1 MNENGILTTKKH
13 SLRKLSLPYYLLLLI
28 LLLFVS
34 NGLDYFAGSGKAREW
49 QMHRIQ
55 RIFLHKEKNLKE
67 KVNRVAEM
75 FSAASEKC
83 VIPEEGL
90 NLLRNV
96 RQKDVTI
103 LVYRNDSLCYW
114 SDNSSDYP
122 VAIKADTLNHPLLKL
137 GNAYYASVLQKK
149 EPYTVM
155 GLILIKHLYPY
166 ENKYLRNT
174 FNADFHLP
182 SSVGVA
188 KAPLDELYSF
198 PLKNEIGTNVL
209 YFCFDTYQLKNH
221 PIRSFIPWLYAV
233 FGLLLILFVRKLLYQ
248 ARSAKEKWV
257 IFLAYF
263 VAGVL
268 LRIVMI
274 QWQWPAVL
282 YRTSLFSP
290 AHFAAGHALPSLG
303 DLLLNA
309 VFTFSLAY
317 FVFRH
322 ISCRFF
328 LGTGKKL
335 LILQSFLYHL
345 VFVAIAVFL
354 HLLFDSLV
362 IDSDISFE
370 IRNIPDLTVFTFIG
384 LFSIALLFV
393 SVGLI
398 YRRFAEAAANAA
410 ISPKVFV
417 SSLVLAMGI
426 LPVSRIA
433 GVLSLAVFIFVVSL
447 FIVHSVYYR
456 KRNVGFSF
464 YVILILLFSLYTV
477 IIADRAG
484 WQKEWERGKVIAT
497 GLAAEHDPVAEL
509 MLGEIAPALASD
521 TLLPL
526 KLQPSVF
533 RYDDLDNYLQRRY
546 FGGYWAR
553 YDIQF
558 TICDADDSLLVQP
571 ENRMT
576 HCYSFFSDMLNN
588 YGYPLSDTGFYYLNN
603 QNGRISYF
611 GRFRYKVKPRNEETD
626 LFVQI
631 TSRQIIEAPGYPE
644 LLLDEK
650 TSSALKAEGYAYA
663 KYYKGQLITQS
674 GKYPYSLVDTMFR
687 SGEEFALKKIDNFQH
702 IVFRPSADNLIVLS
716 KPVPTFFEKLT
727 AFSYVFIFYFLSA
740 AFFLLFT
747 STGIIESAFK
757 RTFRN
762 RIQYSMI
769 FLLLLSLFLLGG
781 GAVYFSLRQY
791 NARHTE
797 ALKEKM
803 QSVYFELYRYV
814 HKEKSLSPDWASPG
828 FSNPDELLAEIS
840 NMFYCDINLYD
851 RRGFLIATSR
861 PEIFHRHLA
870 GNLMQPDA
878 YREMQF
884 LHRAEFIQKE
894 QTGTL
899 SYFSAYVPL
908 RNNAGE
914 FLAYLNL
921 PYFTR
926 QNQLAADISNL
937 IVALVNIYLL
947 LVLLSV
953 SLAVLLSRQ
962 ITLPL
967 RMIQE
972 RMAQVKLDRKSE
984 PIDYPGMDEIA
995 GLVNEY
1001 NRMVIALEQSAEL
1014 LARSERELAW
1024 REMARQIAHEIRNP
1038 LTPMKLS
1045 IQHLQRAWEDK
1056 SPHFDDLLRRTASTL
1071 AEQIDILSYIAAS
1084 FSSFAS
1090 IPQGKAEPFNLVDI
1104 LRSTTLLFE
1113 GNESA
1118 RIQLELNGLEKALV
1132 MADKEQISRVLTN
1145 LVKNALQAIPSD
1157 RKGIVVLE
1165 IRKTN
1170 EGFRIMVADNGAG
1183 IPEEMQGRLFQ
1194 PNFTTKT
1201 TGMGLGLAISK
1212 RIIEHAGGKIW
1223 FETQPGKGTQ
1233 FYITLPALQNGQ

>member
-1 MNENGILTTKKH
+1 MNENWIFRIKRLT
-13 SLRKLSLPYYLLLLI
+13 LRKLSLPYYLLLLI
-28 LLLFVS
+28 LILFVS
-34 NGLDYFAGSGKAREW
+34 NGLDYFAQSGKAREL
-49 QMHRIQ
+49 QMRRIQ

-67 KVNRVAEM
+67 KVNQIADM
-75 FSAASEKC
+75 FSATSEAS
-83 VIPEEGL
+83 VIPEGGL
-90 NLLRNV
+90 NLLRNI
-96 RQKDVTI
+96 RQKDVSI
-103 LVYRNDSLCYW
+103 LVYRNDSLCSW

-122 VAIKADTLNHPLLKL
+122 VALMADTLNQPLLKL
-137 GNAYYASVLQKK
+137 GNAYYASVVEKAD
-149 EPYTVM
+149 PYTVM
-155 GLILIKHLYPY
+155 GLLMIKRIYPY
-166 ENKYLRNT
+166 ENKYLRNS

-182 SSVGVA
+182 SSVIVT
-188 KAPLDELYSF
+188 KAPSDVLYNF
-198 PLKNEIGTNVL
+198 PIKNENGIIVFYL
-209 YFCFDTYQLKNH
+209 CFDTYLLKNH
-221 PIRSFIPWLYAV
+221 PIWKLIPWLYAI
-233 FGLLLILFVRKLLYQ
+233 FGLLLISFVRKLLYQ
-248 ARSAKEKWV
+248 ARSVKEKWV
-257 IFLAYF
+257 IFLTYF
-263 VAGVL
+263 AAGIL
-268 LRIVMI
+268 LRMVMI
-274 QWQWPAVL
+274 QWHWPAVL
-282 YRTSLFSP
+282 YKTSLFSP
-290 AHFAAGHALPSLG
+290 AHFAAGHALPSMG

-322 ISCRFF
+322 ISLRFF
-328 LGTGKKL
+328 FGKKKMIL
-335 LILQSFLYHL
+335 FLQSFLYHI
-345 VFVAIAVFL
+345 VFIAIAVFL
-354 HLLFDSLV
+354 HLLFISLV

-370 IRNIPDLTVFTFIG
+370 IRNIPDLTVYTFIG
-384 LFSIALLFV
+384 LICVAVLFV
-393 SVGLI
+393 SLGLI
-398 YRRFAEAAANAA
+398 YRRFAEAATDAG
-410 ISPKVFV
+410 ISQKIFM
-417 SSLVLAMGI
+417 SSLVLALGI
-426 LPVSRIA
+426 LPAIRVTGI
-433 GVLSLAVFIFVVSL
+433 LLLAIFVFVVSL
-447 FIVHSVYYR
+447 FFVQSVFYQ

-464 YVILILLFSLYTV
+464 YVVLIFLFSLYTV
-477 IIADRAG
+477 IIADQAG

-497 GLAAEHDPVAEL
+497 SLAAEHDPVAEL
-509 MLGEIAPALASD
+509 MLGEVAPALASD
-521 TLLPL
+521 TLIPF

-533 RYDDLDNYLQRRY
+533 RYEDLDNYLQRRY

-571 ENRMT
+571 ETRMT
-576 HCYSFFSDMLNN
+576 HCYSFFSEMLNN

-603 QNGRISYF
+603 QNGRISYL
-611 GRFRYKVKPRNEETD
+611 GRFRYKVKPRNTETD

-650 TSSALKAEGYAYA
+650 TSSALKADGYAYA
-663 KYYKGQLITQS
+663 KYYKGQLVTQS
-674 GKYPYSLVDTMFR
+674 GRYPYSLVDTMFR
-687 SGEEFALKKIDNFQH
+687 SREEFSFKRADDFQH
-702 IVFRPSADNLIVLS
+702 IIFRPSEDNMIVLS
-716 KPVPTFFEKLT
+716 KPVPTFFEKVT

-747 STGIIESAFK
+747 STGIVELAFK

-791 NARHTE
+791 NTRHTE
-797 ALKEKM
+797 ALTEKM

-814 HKEKSLSPDWASPG
+814 HKDKSLSADWTSPF
-828 FSNPDELLAEIS
+828 FSNLEEMLAEIS
-840 NMFYCDINLYD
+840 NMFYCDINFYD
-851 RRGFLIATSR
+851 RKGFLIATSR

-870 GNLMQPDA
+870 GNLMHPLA

-908 RNNAGE
+908 RNSSGE

-926 QNQLAADISNL
+926 QNQLTADISNL

-953 SLAVLLSRQ
+953 SLAILLSRQ
-962 ITLPL
+962 ITMPL

-972 RMAQVKLDRKSE
+972 RMAQVKLDKKSE

-1001 NRMVIALEQSAEL
+1001 NRMVIALEKSAEL
-1014 LARSERELAW
+1014 LARSEREMAW

-1071 AEQIDILSYIAAS
+1071 AEQIDILSYIASS

-1104 LRSTTLLFE
+1104 LQSTALLFD
-1113 GNESA
+1113 GNESTNL
-1118 RIQLELNGLEKALV
+1118 RLELNGLDKALV
-1132 MADKEQISRVLTN
+1132 LADKEQISRVLTN

-1165 IRKTN
+1165 LRKTN
-1170 EGFRIMVADNGAG
+1170 DEFRIMVADNGTG
-1183 IPEEMQGRLFQ
+1183 IPEEMKGRLFQ

-1223 FETQPGKGTQ
+1223 VETQAGKGTQ
-1233 FYITLPALQNGQ
+1233 FYISLPALQNGQ

>member
-1 MNENGILTTKKH
+1 MNENEILTTKKH
-13 SLRKLSLPYYLLLLI
+13 SLRKLSSPYYLLLLI
-28 LLLFVS
+28 FLLLVA
-34 NGLDYFAGSGKAREW
+34 NGLDFFTESGKAREL
-49 QMHRIQ
+49 QMRRIQ

-67 KVNRVAEM
+67 KVNRVAAV
-75 FSAASEKC
+75 FSRTSETG
-83 VIPEEGL
+83 VIPENGL
-90 NLLRNV
+90 NLLQNV
-96 RQKDVTI
+96 RQKDMTI
-103 LVYRNDSLCYW
+103 LVYRNDSLCFW
-114 SDNSSDYP
+114 SDNSSNYP
-122 VAIKADTLNHPLLKL
+122 VVLKADTLNHPLLKL
-137 GNAYYASVLQKK
+137 GNAYYASVLQKM
-149 EPYTVM
+149 ERYTIV
-155 GLILIKHLYPY
+155 GLVLIKHLYPY

-188 KAPLDELYSF
+188 KVPDDELYNF
-198 PLKNEIGTNVL
+198 PLQNGNGINVL
-209 YFCFDTYQLKNH
+209 YFCFERYQLKNH
-221 PIRSFIPWLYAV
+221 SIRNFIPWLYAI
-233 FGLLLILFVRKLLYQ
+233 FGFLLILFVRMLLYN
-248 ARSAKEKWV
+248 ARTTKVKWV

-263 VAGVL
+263 LAGVL

-274 QWQWPAVL
+274 HWQWPAAL

-328 LGTGKKL
+328 FSTKKQL
-335 LILQSFLYHL
+335 LILQLFLYHL
-345 VFVAIAVFL
+345 VFAAIAVFL

-398 YRRFAEAAANAA
+398 YKRFVEASANAT
-410 ISPKVFV
+410 ISPKIFL

-426 LPVSRIA
+426 FLVCRIA
-433 GVLSLAVFIFVVSL
+433 GVLYLTVFIFVVTL
-447 FIVHSVYYR
+447 FIVHSVYYQ
-456 KRNVGFSF
+456 KQNIGFSF

-477 IIADRAG
+477 IIADHAG
-484 WQKEWERGKVIAT
+484 WQKEWERDKVIAT
-497 GLAAEHDPVAEL
+497 SLAAEHDPVAEL

-521 TLLPL
+521 TLIPF

-533 RYDDLDNYLQRRY
+533 RYEDLDNYLQRRY

-553 YDIQF
+553 YDFQL
-558 TICDADDSLLVQP
+558 TICDATDSLLIQP

-588 YGYPLSDTGFYYLNN
+588 HGYPLSDTGFYYLNN

-611 GRFRYKVKPRNEETD
+611 GRFHYKVKPRNEETD
-626 LFVQI
+626 LFIQI
-631 TSRQIIEAPGYPE
+631 TSKQIIEAPGYPE

-650 TSSALKAEGYAYA
+650 TSSAIKADGYAFA

-687 SGEEFALKKIDNFQH
+687 SGEEFALKRVDDFQH
-702 IVFRPSADNLIVLS
+702 IVFSPSADNLIVLS
-716 KPVPTFFEKLT
+716 KPIPTFFEKLT

-740 AFFLLFT
+740 AFFLLYT

-781 GAVYFSLRQY
+781 GAVYFSLQQY
-791 NARHTE
+791 NTRHAE
-797 ALKEKM
+797 ALTEKM

-814 HKEKSLSPDWASPG
+814 HKEKSFFPNWRFPS
-828 FSNPDELLAEIS
+828 FSNLDELLAEIS

-861 PEIFHRHLA
+861 PEIFHRHLL
-870 GNLMQPDA
+870 GNLMHPVA
-878 YREMQF
+878 YQEMQF

-908 RNNAGE
+908 RNSSGE

-926 QNQLAADISNL
+926 QNQLTADISNL

-947 LVLLSV
+947 LILLSV
-953 SLAVLLSRQ
+953 SLAVFLSRQ

-1001 NRMVIALEQSAEL
+1001 NRMVIALEQSVEL
-1014 LARSERELAW
+1014 LASSERELAW

-1104 LRSTTLLFE
+1104 LRSTTLLFD

-1118 RIQLELNGLEKALV
+1118 QVQLELNGLEEAFV

-1165 IRKTN
+1165 LRKIN
-1170 EGFRIMVADNGAG
+1170 EGFRIMVADNGIG
-1183 IPEEMQGRLFQ
+1183 IPEEMQKRLFQ

-1233 FYITLPALQNGQ
+1233 FYVTLPAVQRGQ

>member
-1 MNENGILTTKKH
+1 LK
-13 SLRKLSLPYYLLLLI
+13 KLSLPYYLFLLI

-34 NGLDYFAGSGKAREW
+34 NGIEYFAGSGKAREW
-49 QMHRIQ
+49 QMRRIQ
-55 RIFLHKEKNLKE
+55 RIFLHKEKNLKD
-67 KVNRVAEM
+67 KVSRVADI
-75 FSAASEKC
+75 FSANSEPGK
-83 VIPEEGL
+83 VPEEGL
-90 NLLRNV
+90 TLLRNI
-96 RQKDVTI
+96 RQNDLSI
-103 LVYRNDSLCYW
+103 LVYRNDSLCFW
-114 SDNSSDYP
+114 SDNHSDYP
-122 VAIKADTLNHPLLKL
+122 VTLKADTLIYPLLKL
-137 GNAYYASVLQKK
+137 GNAYYASVLQTKGS
-149 EPYTVM
+149 YSVL
-155 GLILIKHLYPY
+155 GLILMKHLYPY

-174 FNADFHLP
+174 FNPDFHLP
-182 SSVGVA
+182 SSVEITR
-188 KAPLDELYSF
+188 APADEFYCF
-198 PLKNEIGTNVL
+198 PLRNEKGTQIL
-209 YFCFDTYQLKNH
+209 YFCFDTYHLKNH
-221 PIRSFIPWLYAV
+221 PIRKLVPWFYAA
-233 FGLLLILFVRKLLYQ
+233 FFLLLILLVRKLLYQ
-248 ARSAKEKWV
+248 VKTAREKWI
-257 IFLAYF
+257 IFLVFLAT
-263 VAGVL
+263 GIL

-274 QWQWPAVL
+274 KWQWPAPL

-309 VFTFSLAY
+309 VFAFSLAY

-328 LGTGKKL
+328 FRAGKIFL
-335 LILQSFLYHL
+335 LVQAFLYHL
-345 VFVAIAVFL
+345 CFVVIAVFL
-354 HLLFDSLV
+354 HLLFNSLV

-370 IRNIPDLTVFTFIG
+370 IRNIPDLTVYTFIG
-384 LFSIALLFV
+384 LFSIALFFV
-393 SVGLI
+393 AVGLI
-398 YRRFAEAAANAA
+398 YKRFAEAAAAAA
-410 ISPKVFV
+410 ISSKAFIAGLVF
-417 SSLVLAMGI
+417 AIGI
-426 LPVSRIA
+426 LLVSRID
-433 GVLSLAVFIFVVSL
+433 GVLPLSVFMLVASVFIF
-447 FIVHSVYYR
+447 HSVYYR
-456 KRNVGFSF
+456 KRNAGFSF
-464 YVILILLFSLYTV
+464 YVGLILLFSLYTV
-477 IIADRAG
+477 IIADEAG
-484 WQKEWERGKVIAT
+484 WKKEWERGKVIAT
-497 GLAAEHDPVAEL
+497 SLAAEHDPVAEL

-521 TLLPL
+521 TLISL

-533 RYDDLDNYLQRRY
+533 RYDDLYNYIQRRY
-546 FGGYWAR
+546 FGGYWTR
-553 YDIQF
+553 YDIQI

-611 GRFRYKVKPRNEETD
+611 GRFRYVVKPRNKETD

-650 TSSALKAEGYAYA
+650 TSSVLKTEGYTYA
-663 KYYKGQLITQS
+663 KYYRGQLVTQS
-674 GKYPYSLVDTMFR
+674 GRYPYSLVDTMFR
-687 SGEEFALKKIDNFQH
+687 SKEEFALKRAEGFQH
-702 IVFRPSADNLIVLS
+702 LIFRPSADNLIVLS

-727 AFSYVFIFYFLSA
+727 AFSYIFIFCFLSVA
-740 AFFLLFT
+740 IFLLFT
-747 STGIIESAFK
+747 SAGILESAFK
-757 RTFRN
+757 STFRN

-797 ALKEKM
+797 ALTEKM

-814 HKEKSLSPDWASPG
+814 HKEKDLSSDWSSSG
-828 FSNPDELLAEIS
+828 FGNLDELLAEIS
-840 NMFYCDINLYD
+840 NMFYCDINLFD
-851 RRGFLIATSR
+851 QRGFLIATSR

-870 GNLMQPDA
+870 GNLMHPVA
-878 YREMQF
+878 YREMRI

-899 SYFSAYVPL
+899 SYFSSYVPL
-908 RNNAGE
+908 RNSSGE

-947 LVLLSV
+947 LILLSV

-972 RMAQVKLDRKSE
+972 RMAQVKLGRKSE

-995 GLVNEY
+995 GLVKEY

-1014 LARSERELAW
+1014 LARSEREMAW

-1056 SPHFDDLLRRTASTL
+1056 SPHFDELLRRTASTL

-1084 FSSFAS
+1084 FSSFAN
-1090 IPQGKAEPFNLVDI
+1090 IPQGKAEPINLVDI
-1104 LRSTTLLFE
+1104 LRSTSLLFE

-1118 RIQLELNGLEKALV
+1118 HVQLELNGMEEAFVL
-1132 MADKEQISRVLTN
+1132 ADKEQINRVLTN
-1145 LVKNALQAIPSD
+1145 LVKNALQVIPSD

-1170 EGFRIMVADNGAG
+1170 EGFRVMVADNGMG
-1183 IPEEMQGRLFQ
+1183 VPQEMQGRIFQ
-1194 PNFTTKT
+1194 PNFTTKS

-1233 FYITLPALQNGQ
+1233 FYFTLPPLKNPK